1 MAGWAII
8 VTRAGLRACAESSV
22 TEDASSSAVWSKA
35 VDRLKLGVAKSVFEI
50 LVDGTMPDV
59 DPARLARRRQVELV
73 ATPPTASDGG
83 EPPAAIDAVRCSF
96 GFGVVACR

>member
-1 MAGWAII
+1 MGRW
-8 VTRAGLRACAESSV
+8 
-22 TEDASSSAVWSKA
+22 
-35 VDRLKLGVAKSVFEI
+35 
-50 LVDGTMPDV
+50 PDV